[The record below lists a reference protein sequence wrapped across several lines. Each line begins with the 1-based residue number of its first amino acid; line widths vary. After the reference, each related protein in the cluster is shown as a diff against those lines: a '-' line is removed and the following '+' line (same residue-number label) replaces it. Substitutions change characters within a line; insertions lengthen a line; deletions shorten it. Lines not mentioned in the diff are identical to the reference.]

1 MTGKEEW
8 EWVFPAPE
16 RAQDWVKHLRSM
28 QKRTC
33 TWPRDILQTQP
44 RSYHPQIQ
52 TVSLDAPLCNGNR
65 EKAKGGKKKKW
76 MQEKALPW
84 TVSALVLQRVL
95 EEIDFF
101 LIQQTWK
108 CVTCEQSKVLPGGC
122 LFITESCKLLGS
134 LHQSSVSVIL
144 ACYPR
149 PSCVL
154 TLFPEINSP
163 LPSILPA
170 KQTQVAECIRSLCS
184 YICSSKDWP
193 TKGKARVEIPSL
205 DILWSA
211 QK

>member
-1 MTGKEEW
+1 MGMEKKHVEGK
-8 EWVFPAPE
+8 
-16 RAQDWVKHLRSM
+16 R
-28 QKRTC
+28 
-33 TWPRDILQTQP
+33 
-44 RSYHPQIQ
+44 
-52 TVSLDAPLCNGNR
+52 
-65 EKAKGGKKKKW
+65 KKW

-84 TVSALVLQRVL
+84 TVYALVLQRIL
-95 EEIDFF
+95 KEMDFF
-101 LIQQTWK
+101 FNPTNMKMCQVWTI
-108 CVTCEQSKVLPGGC
+108 KVLPGGC

-134 LHQSSVSVIL
+134 PHQSPVSVIL
-144 ACYPR
+144 AYYPR

-170 KQTQVAECIRSLCS
+170 KQTQVAECTRSLCS

-205 DILWSA
+205 DIHRSA